1 MPEKDEKIKQHIID
15 HLTWDASVHAN
26 EVNVSVKNGKVEL
39 RGNVQNYTAR
49 VAAERNAYQVSGVT
63 EVSNFLEISF
73 PPAQTLPT
81 DEEINEN
88 IRRILSWNSN
98 ADASMVE
105 VTTKEH
111 TVALDGKIGSYWEKN
126 VIEDI
131 VNGVRGV
138 VEVNN
143 NLSVKP
149 KLKALDINIKNDIES
164 AFERTN
170 LINEDNIDVEVKKAV
185 VTLKGAVRNFFI
197 KSQAHN
203 IAIYTTGVVD
213 VVDEMTVK

>member
-15 HLTWDASVHAN
+15 HLTWDASVNAS

-63 EVSNFLEISF
+63 EVSNFLDIRF
-73 PPAQTLPT
+73 PPTQTMPS
-81 DEEINEN
+81 DDEINDN
-88 IRRILSWNSN
+88 ISRILSWNGNIDVS
-98 ADASMVE
+98 E
-105 VTTKEH
+105 VAVSTEDNVVQLKGE
-111 TVALDGKIGSYWEKN
+111 IGSYWEKN
-126 VIEDI
+126 VIEEI
-131 VNGVRGV
+131 LNGVRGV
-138 VEVNN
+138 VEVKNQ
-143 NLSVKP
+143 LSVKP

-170 LINEDNIDVEVKKAV
+170 LINEDNIDVEVNKAV

-213 VVDEMTVK
+213 VVDEMTVS